1 MLSRR
6 QIAARRKTASPRLAN
21 VAAALRRD
29 LASLAVG
36 SCIVLASG
44 CHCFNYDRQGAICP
58 ELAKCRH
65 YSHQAIAALDRG
77 DVEQAERLSS
87 QAVESYPQDA
97 QARRGLAES
106 LWRRGKTAAALEQ
119 LEHAR
124 QLAPDDPTLLVQLG
138 EMYLALDQWE
148 SARTLAAEALDGD
161 PHSPRAWLL
170 RGDTFRAA
178 GRLDDAL
185 ADYTKALGLDNDD
198 PQILRRLSVA
208 SLARRQPQR
217 ALAYARSLVDSYS
230 PAEPPA
236 DALDLTGQILADL
249 GRWNDA
255 AEVYARASAV
265 QATPERFCRLAEA
278 ELLAGQ
284 HDAAR
289 QTLDRVLSTHPQH
302 MQGLALRG
310 RLNDAALLRQ

>member
-1 MLSRR
+1 MTTLVGAVFLLS
-6 QIAARRKTASPRLAN
+6 
-21 VAAALRRD
+21 
-29 LASLAVG
+29 G
-36 SCIVLASG
+36 G
-44 CHCFNYDRQGAICP
+44 CRCFSYDRQGAVCP
-58 ELAKCRH
+58 ELATCRH
-65 YSHQAIAALDRG
+65 YSHLAIAALDRG
-77 DVEQAERLSS
+77 DVEQAERLAS

-97 QARRGLAES
+97 QARRSLAEA
-106 LWRRGKTAAALEQ
+106 LWRRGKTSAALEQ

-124 QLAPDDPTLLVQLG
+124 QLAPNEPTLLVQLG
-138 EMYLALDQWE
+138 EMYLGLDQWE
-148 SARTLAAEALDGD
+148 SARTLAAEALDAD

-178 GRLDDAL
+178 GRLDEAL
-185 ADYTKALGLDNDD
+185 ADYTRALGLDSDD
-198 PQILRRLSVA
+198 PQTLRRLSVT

-217 ALAYARSLVDSYS
+217 ALAYARALADSYS

-249 GRWNDA
+249 GRWQDA
-255 AEVYARASAV
+255 AAVYARASAV

-284 HDAAR
+284 PDAAR

-302 MQGLALRG
+302 VQGLALRG
-310 RLNDAALLRQ
+310 RLNDAARLRQ